1 MKTNSI
7 AFRLVAGAAIWIG
20 AALAVSGY
28 LLSSLFDDHVERGF
42 DRRMEIVLESLIAV
56 TELDED
62 GKLLLRRSPGEPRF
76 EQPYSGWYWQIK
88 SAENAGRDE
97 GDNGGISLR
106 SKSLWDQSLETGAV
120 GKDSALQSLEI
131 TGPRDQMLRVVTRN
145 IMLPDGDHHFQF
157 AVAADLAE
165 HHLETRP
172 FNFLLGVSLAA
183 MWLGLMIA
191 VALQVMFGLRP
202 LDRLR
207 AGLVDIRTGRAER
220 LEGDFASEVAPL
232 ASELNALVD
241 QIGRVVEHAR
251 THVGNLAHALKTPL
265 SVISNEAGSD
275 QSPLAE
281 TVRNQAA
288 NMTRQVDHHL
298 ARARAAATAN
308 VIGARSELSPVV
320 EDLRRTLV
328 RIYASRDI
336 AITVQGIDDGVF
348 RGDRQDLEEMIGN
361 VVDNACKWAH
371 TEVRIHIE
379 RHNGKLRITVEDD
392 GDGLPEDQRR
402 EALRRGARLDES
414 VPGSGLGLAIVQ
426 EIAGLYDGALELGEA
441 SIGGLR
447 VELLIPEAD
456 F

>member
-28 LLSSLFDDHVERGF
+28 LLAALFDDHVERSF
-42 DRRMEIVLESLIAV
+42 DRRMGVMLESLIAV
-56 TELDED
+56 TEIDSS
-62 GKLLLRRSPGEPRF
+62 GKIILRRGPGEPRF
-76 EQPYSGWYWQIK
+76 EQPFSGWYWQIR
-88 SAENAGRDE
+88 SR
-97 GDNGGISLR
+97 GDGEDSTR
-106 SKSLWDQSLETGAV
+106 SKSLWDQSLATRSG
-120 GKDSALQSLEI
+120 GGSAASQSYDI
-131 TGPRDQMLRVVTRN
+131 AGPQNQALRVVTRN
-145 IMLPDGDHHFQF
+145 IMLPGVDHDFQF

-165 HHLETRP
+165 HELETRP
-172 FNFLLGVSLAA
+172 FNVLLGISLSAL
-183 MWLGLMIA
+183 WLGLMIA
-191 VALQVMFGLRP
+191 VALQVKFGLRP

-207 AGLVDIRTGRAER
+207 AGLVEIRTGRAER
-220 LEGDFASEVAPL
+220 LDGDFALEVAPL
-232 ASELNALVD
+232 ANELNALVG

-265 SVISNEAGSD
+265 SVISNEAGRD

-281 TVRNQAA
+281 TVRRQAEI
-288 NMTRQVDHHL
+288 MTRQVDHHL

-308 VIGARSELSPVV
+308 VIGARSDVSPVV

-328 RIYASRDI
+328 RIYAARDI
-336 AITVQGIDDGVF
+336 SIAVEGIDGAVF
-348 RGDRQDLEEMIGN
+348 RGDRQDLEEMVGN

-371 TEVRIHIE
+371 KRVRIDIG
-379 RHNGKLRITVEDD
+379 RQGRNLRIIVEDD

-426 EIAGLYDGALELGEA
+426 EIAGLYEGSLELGEA
-441 SIGGLR
+441 SLGGLR
-447 VELLIPEAD
+447 VELLIPEAEI
-456 F
+456 

>member
-28 LLSSLFDDHVERGF
+28 LLAALFDDHVERSF
-42 DRRMEIVLESLIAV
+42 DRRMGVMLESLIAV
-56 TELDED
+56 TEIDSS
-62 GKLLLRRSPGEPRF
+62 GKIILRRGPGEPRF
-76 EQPYSGWYWQIK
+76 EQPFSGWYWQIR
-88 SAENAGRDE
+88 SR
-97 GDNGGISLR
+97 GDGEDSTR
-106 SKSLWDQSLETGAV
+106 SKSLWDQSLATRSG
-120 GKDSALQSLEI
+120 GGSAASQSYDI
-131 TGPRDQMLRVVTRN
+131 AGPQNQALRVVTRN
-145 IMLPDGDHHFQF
+145 IMLPGVDHDFQF

-165 HHLETRP
+165 HELETRP
-172 FNFLLGVSLAA
+172 FNVLLGISLSAL
-183 MWLGLMIA
+183 WLGLMIA
-191 VALQVMFGLRP
+191 VALQVKFGLRP

-207 AGLVDIRTGRAER
+207 AGLVEIRTGRAER
-220 LEGDFASEVAPL
+220 LDGDFALEVAPL
-232 ASELNALVD
+232 ANELNALVG

-265 SVISNEAGSD
+265 SVISNEAGRD

-281 TVRNQAA
+281 TVRRQAEI
-288 NMTRQVDHHL
+288 MTRQVDHHL

-308 VIGARSELSPVV
+308 VIGARSDVSPVV

-328 RIYASRDI
+328 RIYAARDI
-336 AITVQGIDDGVF
+336 SIAVEGIDGAVF
-348 RGDRQDLEEMIGN
+348 RGDRQDLEEMVGN

-371 TEVRIHIE
+371 KRVRIDIG
-379 RHNGKLRITVEDD
+379 RQGRNLRIVVEDD

-426 EIAGLYDGALELGEA
+426 EIAGLYEGSLELGEA
-441 SIGGLR
+441 SLGGLR
-447 VELLIPEAD
+447 VELLIPEAEN
-456 F
+456 